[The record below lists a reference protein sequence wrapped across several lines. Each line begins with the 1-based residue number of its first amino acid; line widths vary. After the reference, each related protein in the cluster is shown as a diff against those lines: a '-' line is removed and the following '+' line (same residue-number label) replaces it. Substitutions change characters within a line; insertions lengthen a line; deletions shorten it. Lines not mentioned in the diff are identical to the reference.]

1 MLGFGEDMTEMK
13 LGKRLLVLMLAAA
26 VLTALFY
33 WVVRE
38 DWAYSAVT
46 TEALTSS
53 GVIPVSESPEAEIRQ
68 VFTAEADEM
77 EYIALTPGK
86 IRPDAAGTVVLE
98 IRDEAGAVLRSFE
111 LDAAGLAADEMN
123 EIPLEPVLEGC
134 RGKTLQ
140 AVIRTAG
147 TGISFQYG
155 KTVTAGKIEVAAKDT
170 AGLTVEGSPLEGRLL
185 MITAGRNRL
194 GLSWLA
200 WVLGGLAAAG
210 TALFMIR
217 TEKSRREHRN
227 DLFFLISEVK
237 RRYTFLLKKLI
248 ERDFK
253 TKYQASML
261 GVLWSFLNPLL
272 SMFVYLI
279 VFSLIFRSNIEHFP
293 AYLLTG
299 IVLFNYFSE
308 STSLGL
314 NSIVSNRALITKVYM
329 PKMIYPLAKVLSS
342 AVNLLIS
349 FIPMLIVMLV
359 TGVPLHKSM
368 LLLPVV
374 VVFLVAFCL
383 GMTLILSTMTVF
395 FRDTQFLWGILITVW
410 NFLTPI
416 FYPETIIPAAF
427 RTVYHLNPLYQIVYF
442 MRCIT
447 VGGVSPTPVT
457 YLYCFLVSFIPLAVG
472 LFVFRRKQDRFVIY
486 L

>member
-1 MLGFGEDMTEMK
+1 MERKHSAVRAVIWLT
-13 LGKRLLVLMLAAA
+13 LAAF
-26 VLTALFY
+26 VLAILFY

-38 DWAYSAVT
+38 DWEYTA
-46 TEALTSS
+46 TETEPLTSA
-53 GVIPVSESPEAEIRQ
+53 GLIPVSDGENAVITQEVTVETDALEILGL
-68 VFTAEADEM
+68 V
-77 EYIALTPGK
+77 PGR
-86 IRPDAAGTVVLE
+86 IRPDVSGTAV
-98 IRDEAGAVLRSFE
+98 IRLKDADGSLLR
-111 LDAAGLAADEMN
+111 
-123 EIPLEPVLEGC
+123 EIPLETGALRYDELNEIRLEPALTGM
-134 RGKTLQ
+134 RGKTVRIE
-140 AVIRTAG
+140 ADVSR

-155 KTVTAGKIEVAAKDT
+155 RTVSAGRGEVTAAETDRLAVHGV
-170 AGLTVEGSPLEGRLL
+170 PFEGRLL
-185 MITAGRNRL
+185 YSSFGRNYL
-194 GLSWLA
+194 GMAWLA
-200 WVLGGLAAAG
+200 PVLVGLAYAAV
-210 TALFMIR
+210 LFLLIR
-217 TEKSRREHRN
+217 MNRAARAGSGG
-227 DLFFLISEVK
+227 FFFVLSEVVA
-237 RRYTFLLKKLI
+237 RFSYLLKKLVI
-248 ERDFK
+248 RDFRV
-253 TKYQASML
+253 KYQASVL

-272 SMFVYLI
+272 TMFVYLF
-279 VFSLIFRSNIEHFP
+279 VFSTIFKSNIEHFP

-342 AVNLLIS
+342 AVNLLVS
-349 FIPMLIVMLV
+349 FIPMLIVMIA
-359 TGVPLHKSM
+359 TGVPIHRSM

-427 RTVYHLNPLYQIVYF
+427 RTVYHLNPMYQIVYF

-457 YLYCFLVSFIPLAVG
+457 YLYCFLVSFIPLAAG
-472 LFVFRRKQDRFVIY
+472 LFIFRRKQDRFVIY